1 MALLDVILGYDC
13 NLACDYCTISPEM
26 RPRELSTSAVL
37 GALKNGRADGFDAVS
52 FTGGE
57 PTLRKDLLGLVQ
69 AAKQLGYVDLKV
81 QTNGLVLAQ
90 AANLDRLIAAGL
102 TRLHV
107 SIHTHLAEPYERLV
121 RREGTFALMEQAVV
135 QATRR
140 PITFVADA
148 IIDTDTWRS
157 LPDAIDWLA
166 DRGVREVHLWYV
178 SLTDGN
184 RDNVASLPRMSEV
197 MPTVLE
203 AMSRGR
209 ARGVSVKSLHVPRC
223 LLGAFTAHAYDPG
236 ADRVR
241 VVSPDSVFDLKDSRL
256 AGRVHVPAC
265 ESCSVRAIC
274 PGIRPDYLERF
285 GDEEFQPIAAHSTA
299 A

>member
-1 MALLDVILGYDC
+1 MALLDVILTYDC

-26 RPRELSTSAVL
+26 RPKALSTAAVL
-37 GALKNGRADGFDAVS
+37 NALKDGRAAGFDAVS

-57 PTLRKDLLGLVQ
+57 PTQRVDLLGLLQ
-69 AAKQLGYVDLKV
+69 AATRLGYSERKV

-90 AANLDRLIAAGL
+90 GENLQRLMSAGL

-107 SIHTHLAEPYERLV
+107 SIHTHEAERYERIV
-121 RREGTFALMEQAVV
+121 RREGTFALMERAVSLAAK
-135 QATRR
+135 Q

-148 IIDTDTWRS
+148 IIDTDTWRA
-157 LPDAIDWLA
+157 LPEAVDWLA

-184 RDNVASLPRMSEV
+184 RDNVASLPRMTDV

-203 AMSRGR
+203 AMRRGTE
-209 ARGVSVKSLHVPRC
+209 RGVFVKSLHVPRC
-223 LLGAFTAHAYDPG
+223 LLGPLTAHAYDPG

-241 VVSPDSVFDLKDSRL
+241 VVSPDATFDLKDSRL

-265 ESCSVRAIC
+265 ETCSFRGIC
-274 PGIRPDYLERF
+274 PGVRPDYLAQF
-285 GDEEFQPIAAHSTA
+285 GDGEFRPVS
-299 A
+299 